1 MLPLA
6 ALKNKK
12 NSDQKHWHPIASLLG
27 STRGYLSLSENTLIQ
42 DLNILHWHWNNLLQ
56 TYCCFFLFFNEKQTK
71 PKQSIKS
78 NGRPLETL
86 SRQSWWP
93 TPLAGF
99 TYRAGID
106 LLYSWL
112 SVLAAT
118 VLRSLFCHFLNG
130 SADSSSWQN
139 IIWGCLMIRSVWSM
153 TMRLIY
159 DYEVAIITS
168 VAACCNSSFV
178 LFPHK
183 PYSHAVI
190 SSELIQLKAS
200 HPPIIIIFQ
209 LNCFSPRWSHKH
221 YCSHNGKCAN
231 GTFTWHFNNQKCKV
245 KLFPISKHTW
255 NRVPLRFVKETSHP
269 KGNNIQVRMY

>member
-1 MLPLA
+1 MNRHQTITSGWFYLHSIYILKNNVRLACLAFRTQLEKNSESLVSLLPYCLPSIGNSGSPDAQMLPLA

-56 TYCCFFLFFNEKQTK
+56 TYCCFFFFFLNEKQTK

-78 NGRPLETL
+78 NVRPLETL

-99 TYRAGID
+99 MYRAGID

-118 VLRSLFCHFLNG
+118 VLSEKLILSLFKWIC
-130 SADSSSWQN
+130 
-139 IIWGCLMIRSVWSM
+139 R
-153 TMRLIY
+153 
-159 DYEVAIITS
+159 
-168 VAACCNSSFV
+168 
-178 LFPHK
+178 
-183 PYSHAVI
+183 
-190 SSELIQLKAS
+190 
-200 HPPIIIIFQ
+200 
-209 LNCFSPRWSHKH
+209 
-221 YCSHNGKCAN
+221 
-231 GTFTWHFNNQKCKV
+231 
-245 KLFPISKHTW
+245 
-255 NRVPLRFVKETSHP
+255 
-269 KGNNIQVRMY
+269 